1 MVLSKDSY
9 AVVEKIAAIGAFT
22 ISRQVASVLAEL
34 MGALHQETG
43 AKTWEEWASRRIE
56 LANQAIDR
64 VRTLAKDDLKVD

>member
-1 MVLSKDSY
+1 VVLSRDGY

-34 MGALHQETG
+34 MDALHQETG
-43 AKTWEEWASRRIE
+43 AKPWKEWASRRNE
-56 LANQAIDR
+56 LVNQAIDR

>member
-1 MVLSKDSY
+1 MVLSKDGY

>member
-1 MVLSKDSY
+1 MVLSKDGY
-9 AVVEKIAAIGAFT
+9 ADVEKIAAIGAFT
-22 ISRQVASVLAEL
+22 ISRQVASILAEL
-34 MGALHQETG
+34 LDALQQNPG